1 MFGVKPSLALN
12 TALHADAPDTAL
24 RVILEGFRA
33 PPGLEQLGAMPG
45 FARYLDDAQ
54 LADLAAYL
62 RARFAP
68 GRPPWSGLAE
78 RAAHLRRTALDRR
91 RDGDQS
97 LAH

>member
-62 RARFAP
+62 QGPLRARPAAVE
-68 GRPPWSGLAE
+68 RPCGARGASPA
-78 RAAHLRRTALDRR
+78 TDLDRR